1 MTRSAPTHTPLEINW
16 PDTISADVMLD
27 GWMDKTRHLYPLVVQ
42 YEDTDAG
49 GIVYHSNYVNFA
61 ERGRSACLRCF
72 GVDLATWLSE
82 HQQTFVIRRVE
93 VDFIQPARLS
103 DKLIV
108 STRMIKAG
116 AASGLM
122 EQIVASA
129 ETGHIFARLHVHAAW
144 VHLEKGPVRFPSELK
159 DIIQA
164 LRDQTTTD

>member
-1 MTRSAPTHTPLEINW
+1 MSSPAQAQGQLVINW
-16 PDTISADVMLD
+16 PDDISRDVMMN
-27 GWMDKTRHLYPLVVQ
+27 GWMDETRHLYPLVVQ

-72 GVDLATWLSE
+72 GVDLGSWLAE

-103 DKLIV
+103 DRLVV

-116 AASGLM
+116 AASGVM

-129 ETGHIFARLHVHAAW
+129 ETGHIFARLQVHAAW
-144 VHLEKGPVRFPSELK
+144 VHLEKGPVRFPPELK
-159 DIIQA
+159 EIIHA
-164 LRDQTTTD
+164 LRDQTTSA